1 MLGGSRGYMQ
11 NVKTRAAYQQA
22 RSLMPYGVS
31 SNFRYW
37 GDDLTPVISR
47 GAGACVYDPDGN
59 EYIDYRL
66 GFGPVIL
73 GHGHPAVIERVQ
85 QAITGGTCFALT
97 NEWEIRAAERFLR
110 LLKWPDLMR
119 WTTSGTEATM
129 HALRI
134 ARAYT
139 GRERVIK
146 FEGNYHGNHDYLLFS
161 TAGAWPGSMGSR
173 RSPIPVASTSG
184 IPRRVNDYVITLPY
198 NDAALLEA
206 AVDRAWHD
214 VAAIILEPVMGN
226 CAAITPAPEFLHTIR
241 RLCDQRGI
249 VMILDEVKTG
259 FRIANGGA
267 VEVYGVTPDMATYA
281 KALGN
286 GFPVAAIA
294 GKRAIMET
302 IVPGQVL
309 QGGTYCGNAVGV
321 AAADA
326 VLEIL
331 EQEPVLERIAAQGAK
346 LAQAISMIL
355 SRADIPHH
363 RTGHGAMWG
372 VVLGSAAPREHRDWA
387 TSDRAR
393 YEHLM
398 LNLVQRGVM
407 PDLDSREPWF
417 MCAAHDDAL
426 LDRTIAAFEE
436 AVAAL

>member
-1 MLGGSRGYMQ
+1 MD
-11 NVKTRAAYQQA
+11 NAKTRAAYAKA

-37 GDDLTPVISR
+37 GNDATPVISR
-47 GAGACVYDPDGN
+47 GDGGCVYDADGN

-73 GHGHPAVIERVQ
+73 GHGHPAVVERVQ

-97 NEWEIRAAERFLR
+97 SEWEIRAAEKLLR
-110 LLKWPDLMR
+110 MLKWPDLMR

-129 HALRI
+129 HAIRI
-134 ARAYT
+134 ARAHT
-139 GRERVIK
+139 GRERILK

-173 RSPIPVASTSG
+173 RSPIAVASTSG
-184 IPRRVNDYVITLPY
+184 IPRHLTDYVLTLPY
-198 NDAALLEA
+198 NDIELLETTVA
-206 AVDRAWHD
+206 RAWHD
-214 VAAIILEPVMGN
+214 LAAIIVEPVMGN
-226 CAAITPAPEFLHTIR
+226 CAGITPDAGFLETIR
-241 RLCDQRGI
+241 RLCDEHGI

-267 VEVYGVTPDMATYA
+267 VEVYGVTPDIATYA

-294 GKRAIMET
+294 GRRAVMET

-326 VLEIL
+326 VLDLL
-331 EQEPVLERIAAQGAK
+331 EREPVLDRIAAQGRR
-346 LAQAISMIL
+346 LMQGLDEIL
-355 SRADIPHH
+355 SRAAIPHH
-363 RTGHGAMWG
+363 LLGHGAMFG
-372 VVLGSAAPREHRDWA
+372 LVLSEAAPREHRDWA
-387 TSDRAR
+387 RTDRAR

-398 LNLVQRGVM
+398 LGLVQRGVM

-417 MCAAHDDAL
+417 LCAAHDDELIA
-426 LDRTIAAFEE
+426 RTLEVFE
-436 AVAAL
+436 AVVKTL

>member
-1 MLGGSRGYMQ
+1 MHNS
-11 NVKTRAAYQQA
+11 KTREAYAKA

-37 GDDLTPVISR
+37 GDNTPVISR
-47 GAGACVYDPDGN
+47 GDGALVYDADGN

-73 GHGHPAVIERVQ
+73 GHGHPDVVARVQ
-85 QAITGGTCFALT
+85 TAIADGTCFALT
-97 NEWEIRAAERFLR
+97 SEWEIRAAEKLLR

-129 HALRI
+129 HAIRI
-134 ARAYT
+134 ARAHS
-139 GRERVIK
+139 GRERVLK

-161 TAGAWPGSMGSR
+161 TAGAWPGSMGNR

-184 IPRRVNDYVITLPY
+184 IPRHVTDYIITTPY
-198 NDAALLEA
+198 NDIELLETTVA
-206 AVDRAWHD
+206 RCAHEL
-214 VAAIILEPVMGN
+214 AAIIVEPVMGN
-226 CAAITPAPEFLHTIR
+226 CAGITPAPGFLETIR
-241 RLCDQRGI
+241 RLCDQHGI

-267 VEVYGVTPDMATYA
+267 VEVYGVTPDLATYA

-294 GKRAIMET
+294 GQRTVMET

-326 VLEIL
+326 VLDLL
-331 EQEPVLERIAAQGAK
+331 EREPVLERIAQQGRK
-346 LAQAISMIL
+346 LMQGLGEILNQAG
-355 SRADIPHH
+355 IPHH
-363 RTGHGAMWG
+363 LLGHGAMFG
-372 VVLGSAAPREHRDWA
+372 LVLGAQEPHEHRDWA
-387 TSDRAR
+387 QTDRQR

-398 LNLVQRGVM
+398 LGLVQQGVM

-417 MCAAHDDAL
+417 LCAAHSDELIERTLERFESAVKAL
-426 LDRTIAAFEE
+426 
-436 AVAAL
+436 

>member
-1 MLGGSRGYMQ
+1 MS
-11 NVKTRAAYQQA
+11 NAKTRAAYERA

-37 GDDLTPVISR
+37 GDDATPVISR
-47 GAGACVYDPDGN
+47 GAGGCVYDVDGT

-73 GHGHPAVIERVQ
+73 GHGHPAVVERVQ
-85 QAITGGTCFALT
+85 QAIVDGTCFALT
-97 NEWEIRAAERFLR
+97 NLWEIQTAEKLLK

-129 HALRI
+129 HAIRI

-139 GRERVIK
+139 GRERILK
-146 FEGNYHGNHDYLLFS
+146 FEGNYHGNPDYLLFS

-184 IPRRVNDYVITLPY
+184 IPRRISDYIVTVPY
-198 NDAALLEA
+198 NDCALLEQTVA
-206 AVDRAWHD
+206 RSWQDL
-214 VAAIILEPVMGN
+214 AAIIVEPIMGN
-226 CAAITPAPEFLHTIR
+226 CAGITPEPGFLETIR
-241 RLCDQRGI
+241 RLCDDHGI

-267 VEVYGVTPDMATYA
+267 AEVYRVTPDMATYA

-294 GKRAIMET
+294 GRQTVMET

-326 VLEIL
+326 VLDIL
-331 EQEPVLERIAAQGAK
+331 AREPVLERVAEQGAQ
-346 LAQAISMIL
+346 LSQGLSAIL
-355 SRADIPHH
+355 QRAAIPHH
-363 RTGHGAMWG
+363 ITGHPSMFG
-372 VVLGSAAPREHRDWA
+372 VVLAADPPREHRDWA
-387 TSDRAR
+387 RSDRTR
-393 YEHLM
+393 YEQLM
-398 LNLVQRGVM
+398 HALVQRGVM

-417 MCAAHDDAL
+417 MCAAHDDELIA
-426 LDRTIAAFEE
+426 RTLTAFED
-436 AVAAL
+436 AVQRL

>member
-1 MLGGSRGYMQ
+1 MQ
-11 NVKTRAAYQQA
+11 NAKTREAYAKA

-37 GDDLTPVISR
+37 GEDTPVISR
-47 GAGACVYDPDGN
+47 GAGACVYDADGN

-73 GHGHPAVIERVQ
+73 GHGHPAVVERVQ
-85 QAITGGTCFALT
+85 QAIVDGTCFALT
-97 NEWEIRAAERFLR
+97 GEWEIRAAEKVLR

-129 HALRI
+129 HAIRI
-134 ARAYT
+134 ARAHT
-139 GRERVIK
+139 GRERILK

-161 TAGAWPGSMGSR
+161 TAGAWPGSMGNR

-184 IPRRVNDYVITLPY
+184 IPRHVTDYVITVPY
-198 NDAALLEA
+198 NDIDLLETTVA
-206 AVDRAWHD
+206 RCAQDL
-214 VAAIILEPVMGN
+214 AAIIVEPVMGN
-226 CAAITPAPEFLHTIR
+226 CAGITPGAGFLETIR
-241 RLCDQRGI
+241 RLCDEHGI

-294 GKRAIMET
+294 GRRAVMET
-302 IVPGQVL
+302 IVPGQVM

-331 EQEPVLERIAAQGAK
+331 EREPVLEQIAGQGRK
-346 LAQAISMIL
+346 LMQGLGEIL
-355 SRADIPHH
+355 SQAGVAHH
-363 RTGHGAMWG
+363 LLGHGAMFG
-372 VVLGSAAPREHRDWA
+372 LVLGADEPREHRDWA
-387 TSDRAR
+387 KTDRQR

-398 LNLVQRGVM
+398 LALVQHGVM

-417 MCAAHDDAL
+417 LCAAHDDEL
-426 LDRTIAAFEE
+426 IDRTLERFET
-436 AVAAL
+436 ALKTL

>member
-1 MLGGSRGYMQ
+1 ME
-11 NVKTRAAYQQA
+11 NAKTRAAYAKA
-22 RSLMPYGVS
+22 RALMPYGVS

-37 GDDLTPVISR
+37 GDDITPVISR
-47 GAGACVYDPDGN
+47 GDGAYVYDADGN

-73 GHGHPAVIERVQ
+73 GHGHPAVVERVQ
-85 QAITGGTCFALT
+85 QAIMDGTCFALT
-97 NEWEIRAAERFLR
+97 NEWEIRAAEKMLR
-110 LLKWPDLMR
+110 LLQWPDLMR

-129 HALRI
+129 HALRV

-139 GRERVIK
+139 GRERILK

-184 IPRRVNDYVITLPY
+184 IPRHITDYVITLPY
-198 NDAALLEA
+198 NDLELLETT
-206 AVDRAWHD
+206 VERAWQD
-214 VAAIILEPVMGN
+214 LAAIIVEPVMGN
-226 CAAITPAPEFLHTIR
+226 CAAITPAAGFLETIR
-241 RLCDQRGI
+241 RVCDTHGI

-267 VEVYGVTPDMATYA
+267 VEVYGVTPDLATYA

-294 GKRAIMET
+294 GRRAVMET

-331 EQEPVLERIAAQGAK
+331 EREPVLARIAEQGHT
-346 LAQAISMIL
+346 LMQGLDAIL
-355 SRADIPHH
+355 TRADVPHH
-363 RTGHGAMWG
+363 LVGHGAMFG
-372 VVLGSAAPREHRDWA
+372 LVLAEDTPHEHRDWA
-387 TSDRAR
+387 RADRAR
-393 YEHLM
+393 YERLM
-398 LNLVQRGVM
+398 HALVQQGVM

-417 MCAAHDDAL
+417 LCAAHDNSTIERT
-426 LDRTIAAFEE
+426 LDVFQTAIKT
-436 AVAAL
+436 L

>member
-1 MLGGSRGYMQ
+1 M
-11 NVKTRAAYQQA
+11 NTAKTRAAYNTA
-22 RSLMPYGVS
+22 RMLMPYGVS

-47 GAGACVYDPDGN
+47 GAGGCVYDADGN

-73 GHGHPAVIERVQ
+73 GHGHPAVVERVQ
-85 QAITGGTCFALT
+85 QAITDGTCFALT
-97 NEWEIRAAERFLR
+97 NQWEISAAEKLLR
-110 LLKWPDLMR
+110 MLRWPDLMR

-139 GRERVIK
+139 GRERVLK
-146 FEGNYHGNHDYLLFS
+146 FEGNYHGNHDYLLYS

-184 IPRRVNDYVITLPY
+184 MPRHIADYIITLPY
-198 NDAALLEA
+198 NDTALLEQ
-206 AVDRAWHD
+206 AVARTSHD
-214 VAAIILEPVMGN
+214 LAAIIVEPIMGN
-226 CAAITPAPEFLHTIR
+226 CAGIMPEPGFLETIR
-241 RLCDQRGI
+241 SLCDQHGI

-267 VEVYGVTPDMATYA
+267 VEVFGVTPDIATYA

-294 GKRAIMET
+294 GCRAVMET

-326 VLEIL
+326 VLDL
-331 EQEPVLERIAAQGAK
+331 LAAEPVLQQIAAQGEK
-346 LAQAISMIL
+346 L
-355 SRADIPHH
+355 SRGLSELLSSADIAHQV
-363 RTGHGAMWG
+363 TGHGAMFG
-372 VVLGSAAPREHRDWA
+372 IVLSEQTPHEHRDWA
-387 TSDRAR
+387 KTDRAR
-393 YEHLM
+393 YEQLM
-398 LNLVQRGVM
+398 LALVERGVM

-417 MCAAHDDAL
+417 MCAAHDDTLIERTLSTFKSAL
-426 LDRTIAAFEE
+426 TTL
-436 AVAAL
+436 

>member
-1 MLGGSRGYMQ
+1 MHTT
-11 NVKTRAAYQQA
+11 KTRATYEKA

-37 GDDLTPVISR
+37 GDELTPVISR
-47 GAGACVYDPDGN
+47 GAGGCVYDIDGN

-73 GHGHPAVIERVQ
+73 GHGHPAVLERVQ
-85 QAITGGTCFALT
+85 QAITDGTCFALT
-97 NEWEIRAAERFLR
+97 NAWEIRAAEK
-110 LLKWPDLMR
+110 LLALLTWPDLMR

-184 IPRRVNDYVITLPY
+184 IPRRINDYIITLPY
-198 NDAALLEA
+198 NDAPLLEA
-206 AVDRAWHD
+206 AVERTWQD
-214 VAAIILEPVMGN
+214 VAAIIVEPIMGN
-226 CAAITPAPEFLHTIR
+226 CAGITPDPAFLSAIR
-241 RLCDQRGI
+241 RMCNHYGI
-249 VMILDEVKTG
+249 VMIMDEVKTG

-267 VEVYGVTPDMATYA
+267 VEVYGVTPDLATYA

-294 GKRAIMET
+294 GKRAVMET

-309 QGGTYCGNAVGV
+309 QGGTYCGNVVGV

-326 VLEIL
+326 VLDLLAGAPIL
-331 EQEPVLERIAAQGAK
+331 EQIAAQGRK
-346 LAQAISMIL
+346 LSQGL
-355 SRADIPHH
+355 SALLTRADIAHH
-363 RTGHGAMWG
+363 LTGHPAMFG
-372 VVLGSAAPREHRDWA
+372 LVFSEQPPREHRDWA
-387 TSDRAR
+387 GSDRAR

-398 LNLVQRGVM
+398 LALLERGVM

-417 MCAAHDDAL
+417 MCAAHDDTL
-426 LDRTIAAFEE
+426 IDRTLTAFE
-436 AVAAL
+436 AAINNA